1 MSKQRI
7 FYLDVLR
14 AIACL
19 MVILMHS
26 PMPGVATG
34 HIVNSAISFVTAA
47 GLVLFFMISGSLLL
61 PVTIGSRDFMRRRM
75 GKVLWPTLFW
85 TLFYVSVN
93 LLTGSTT
100 LAELP
105 KVLLSIPF
113 ATQGHGI
120 LWFMYTLIGLYI
132 VSLIISPWLLKA
144 SRREVEGLL
153 ILWGITMCFPLLR
166 LVVDVNESATG
177 MYYYVSGFAGY
188 FLLGYY
194 LRRYEIRPSR
204 WIVVGLFA
212 LPLCVAAT
220 VKLLGWAID
229 FYSLFWYL
237 SVFVAMMAVAWFAWM
252 QRSVGPYQEGLRW
265 HRWVVNFSNCSFGIY
280 LIHIFVMRHLLWNCD
295 FIQIG
300 GGNCQ
305 IVLTFVLTTA
315 ISYII
320 VYLISL
326 HPVGKYIVGFS
337 R

>member
-85 TLFYVSVN
+85 ALFYVSVN

-120 LWFMYTLIGLYI
+120 LWLMYTLIGFYI
-132 VSLIISPWLLKA
+132 VS
-144 SRREVEGLL
+144 
-153 ILWGITMCFPLLR
+153 
-166 LVVDVNESATG
+166 
-177 MYYYVSGFAGY
+177 
-188 FLLGYY
+188 
-194 LRRYEIRPSR
+194 
-204 WIVVGLFA
+204 
-212 LPLCVAAT
+212 
-220 VKLLGWAID
+220 
-229 FYSLFWYL
+229 SLFRRGC
-237 SVFVAMMAVAWFAWM
+237 SRPPVA
-252 QRSVGPYQEGLRW
+252 RW
-265 HRWVVNFSNCSFGIY
+265 KVS
-280 LIHIFVMRHLLWNCD
+280 
-295 FIQIG
+295 
-300 GGNCQ
+300 
-305 IVLTFVLTTA
+305 
-315 ISYII
+315 
-320 VYLISL
+320 
-326 HPVGKYIVGFS
+326 
-337 R
+337 